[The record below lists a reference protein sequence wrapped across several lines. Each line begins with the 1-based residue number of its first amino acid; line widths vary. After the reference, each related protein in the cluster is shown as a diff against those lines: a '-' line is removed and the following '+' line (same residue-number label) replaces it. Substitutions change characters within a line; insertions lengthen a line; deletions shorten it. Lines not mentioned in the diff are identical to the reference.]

1 MSVQSVRRS
10 ALPLWVAA
18 VAVLILAANLRV
30 AVNAV
35 GATLPEMRATL
46 GMSGAAAG
54 LLTALPPFCFGLM
67 GLAGPALARRI
78 GLERTALLSAQVL
91 TAGQLVRA
99 AVPGQVWV
107 LAGSTVALAAIALA
121 NVVMPSLIRKLFP
134 QRMAAMTT
142 AYTAIMTLFAA
153 LTSFVT
159 LPIQAAFGAD
169 YRLGLGMWAIL
180 SLLAV
185 LPWLPAIRSNPFA
198 MHPDA
203 APADDVETA
212 PAPAPAHRIR
222 LAELARVPKAWILAA
237 LFGTQSL
244 QAYIVFG
251 WLTTLL
257 HDEGLSTEAA
267 SAQVGVVSLAATV
280 ATLFAPTMIGRM
292 RRPATLTWV
301 LTAAYASGY
310 LGLLF
315 APTTL
320 TVLWSALIGI
330 GQAFFPIA
338 MYLVNLRAKT
348 HEGVLS
354 LSAFM
359 QCIGYAYAGTALF
372 VLGTLHGSSTSWT
385 GVIIFVLG
393 LCVIQQACA
402 LVGIRRWVIED
413 ELAARDQ
420 RPS

>member
-1 MSVQSVRRS
+1 MSVQSIRRT
-10 ALPLWVAA
+10 ALPLWIAA

-35 GATLPEMRATL
+35 GATLPEMRASL

-54 LLTALPPFCFGLM
+54 LLTALPPFCFGVM
-67 GLAGPALARRI
+67 GLAGPSLARRI
-78 GLERTALLSAQVL
+78 GLERTALLSAVVL
-91 TAGQLVRA
+91 TIGQLGRA
-99 AVPGQVWV
+99 ILPGQVWV

-134 QRMAAMTT
+134 ERMAAMTT

-153 LTSFVT
+153 FTSFVT
-159 LPIQAAFGAD
+159 LPIQSAFGAD
-169 YRLGLGMWAIL
+169 YRLGLGMWAIV

-185 LPWLPAIRSNPFA
+185 LPWLPAIRSNPFG
-198 MHPDA
+198 A
-203 APADDVETA
+203 ASPTQPVDDIEAPPPAR
-212 PAPAPAHRIR
+212 RIR
-222 LAELARVPKAWILAA
+222 LAELARVPKAWLLAI

-257 HDEGLSTEAA
+257 HDTGLSAQAA

-280 ATLFAPTMIGRM
+280 ATLFAPAMIGRL
-292 RRPATLTWV
+292 RKPATVTWV
-301 LTAAYASGY
+301 LTAAYAGGY
-310 LGLLF
+310 LGLLI
-315 APTTL
+315 APTSA
-320 TVLWSALIGI
+320 TVLWSILIGI
-330 GQAFFPIA
+330 GQAFFPIG

-354 LSAFM
+354 LSTFM
-359 QCIGYAYAGTALF
+359 QCIGYVYAGTALF
-372 VLGTLHGSSTSWT
+372 ALGTIHGSSTNWS

-402 LVGIRRWVIED
+402 LVGIRHWSIED
-413 ELAARDQ
+413 ELAARD
-420 RPS
+420 RSSV

>member
-1 MSVQSVRRS
+1 MVSVQSIRRT

-18 VAVLILAANLRV
+18 VAVLLLAANLRV

-35 GATLPEMRATL
+35 GATLPEMRTTL

-78 GLERTALLSAQVL
+78 GLERTALLSALVL

-107 LAGSTVALAAIALA
+107 LAGSSVALAAIALA

-185 LPWLPAIRSNPFA
+185 LPWLSAIRSHPFA
-198 MHPDA
+198 AEPGA
-203 APADDVETA
+203 TPADGVETA
-212 PAPAPAHRIR
+212 PTPARRIR

-301 LTAAYASGY
+301 LTAAYAGGY
-310 LGLLF
+310 LGLLL

-359 QCIGYAYAGTALF
+359 QCVGYAYAGTALF
-372 VLGTLHGSSTSWT
+372 VLGTVHGSSTSWT
-385 GVIIFVLG
+385 GVLIFVLA

>member
-1 MSVQSVRRS
+1 MSVQSIRRT

-18 VAVLILAANLRV
+18 VAVLLLAANLRV

-35 GATLPEMRATL
+35 GATLPEMRTTL

-78 GLERTALLSAQVL
+78 GLERTALLSALVL

-107 LAGSTVALAAIALA
+107 LAGSSVALAAIALA

-185 LPWLPAIRSNPFA
+185 LPWLSAIRSHPFA
-198 MHPDA
+198 AEPGA
-203 APADDVETA
+203 TPADGVETA
-212 PAPAPAHRIR
+212 PTPARRIR

-301 LTAAYASGY
+301 SPRRTPAAISDCSSPRRRSPCCGRRSSGSVRRSSRSRCIWSTCAPRPTRACSRCRHSCSASATRTPGRHCLSSAPSTARRRAGRASSSSCSRYA
-310 LGLLF
+310 
-315 APTTL
+315 
-320 TVLWSALIGI
+320 
-330 GQAFFPIA
+330 
-338 MYLVNLRAKT
+338 
-348 HEGVLS
+348 
-354 LSAFM
+354 
-359 QCIGYAYAGTALF
+359 
-372 VLGTLHGSSTSWT
+372 
-385 GVIIFVLG
+385 
-393 LCVIQQACA
+393 
-402 LVGIRRWVIED
+402 
-413 ELAARDQ
+413 
-420 RPS
+420 